1 MALVAGLTA
10 RVTATHTGTAPTND
24 LGTLTSAS
32 QVLDYSKQVN
42 LTSGTG
48 AGQVDRIF
56 SDTRT
61 ITASSTEDLDL
72 AGVLTDSFGATI
84 TFARVKAIMVTAA
97 SGNTNNVV
105 VGAGT
110 NPWLTMLNSTGTV
123 TLRPGAGFMAWI
135 GGSTDTT
142 GWAVTAATGDILK
155 VANSSS
161 GSSVTY
167 DIVILGCSA

>member
-10 RVTATHTGTAPTND
+10 RVTATHTGAAPTND

-32 QVLDYSKQVN
+32 QVLDISSQLN
-42 LTSGTG
+42 FTSGTG

-72 AGVLTDSFGATI
+72 AGVLTDSFGSTI
-84 TFARVKAIMVTAA
+84 TFARIKGIYVAAA
-97 SGNTNNVV
+97 SANTNNVV

-110 NPWLTMLNSTGTV
+110 NPWLTMLNSTGTIS
-123 TLRPGAGFMAWI
+123 LRPGAVFLASI
-135 GGSTDTT
+135 GSADTT

-167 DIVILGCSA
+167 NIVILGCSA